1 MVRTEAPPRTD
12 RNLLTTAGVLILG
25 VLAPLLDTTIVNVAL
40 DTLGRSLQVSVADL
54 QWVTTGYL
62 LALALAIPLT
72 GWATERFG
80 ARRMW
85 LVALGT
91 FLAGSVLAALSWN
104 LGSLIAFR
112 VLQGVGSG
120 LLLPI
125 MQTMLFRAA
134 GGRPSGRTMALI
146 SLPVLVGPVF
156 GPVIG
161 GLIVEHLSW
170 RWIFYVN
177 LPVIVAAVAAA
188 VKYLPADVPAGRLP
202 LDLPGLLLL
211 SPGLAAAVYGLSR
224 AGEDGPGSPT
234 VAGPVIAGLLLIA
247 LFARH
252 ALRTAHPLVDLRLFA
267 DRSFATSSTVL
278 LLAGLSMFGAMLL
291 LPLWYQQVQ
300 HRSVLAAGLLLA
312 PQGIG
317 IGLARVSG
325 VLIDRYG
332 PRPLVLAG
340 VVLTALGTLP
350 FALADADASP
360 VLLTGALVVRGAG
373 LGTVIMAVMLSV
385 YSGLG
390 HGQIPHAS
398 SLTRILQQLGGS
410 LGTAALAV
418 VLQRGLAGATTT
430 AARAEGFR
438 HAFAWALALTVVAL
452 LPALLIPR
460 TGPAAPEAA
469 PDAAVD
475 VAVDVAG

>member
-188 VKYLPADVPAGRLP
+188 VKYLPADVPAGRPP

>member
-146 SLPVLVGPVF
+146 SLPVLVGPIL

-177 LPVIVAAVAAA
+177 LPIIVAAVVVA

>member
-146 SLPVLVGPVF
+146 SP
-156 GPVIG
+156 
-161 GLIVEHLSW
+161 
-170 RWIFYVN
+170 
-177 LPVIVAAVAAA
+177 
-188 VKYLPADVPAGRLP
+188 PAPAG
-202 LDLPGLLLL
+202 
-211 SPGLAAAVYGLSR
+211 
-224 AGEDGPGSPT
+224 
-234 VAGPVIAGLLLIA
+234 
-247 LFARH
+247 
-252 ALRTAHPLVDLRLFA
+252 
-267 DRSFATSSTVL
+267 
-278 LLAGLSMFGAMLL
+278 
-291 LPLWYQQVQ
+291 
-300 HRSVLAAGLLLA
+300 
-312 PQGIG
+312 
-317 IGLARVSG
+317 
-325 VLIDRYG
+325 
-332 PRPLVLAG
+332 
-340 VVLTALGTLP
+340 
-350 FALADADASP
+350 
-360 VLLTGALVVRGAG
+360 
-373 LGTVIMAVMLSV
+373 
-385 YSGLG
+385 
-390 HGQIPHAS
+390 
-398 SLTRILQQLGGS
+398 
-410 LGTAALAV
+410 
-418 VLQRGLAGATTT
+418 
-430 AARAEGFR
+430 
-438 HAFAWALALTVVAL
+438 
-452 LPALLIPR
+452 
-460 TGPAAPEAA
+460 
-469 PDAAVD
+469 
-475 VAVDVAG
+475 